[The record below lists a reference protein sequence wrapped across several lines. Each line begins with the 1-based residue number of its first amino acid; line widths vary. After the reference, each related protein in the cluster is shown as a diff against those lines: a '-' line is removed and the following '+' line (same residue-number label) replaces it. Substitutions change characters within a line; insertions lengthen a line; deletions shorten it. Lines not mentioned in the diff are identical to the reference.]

1 MAGCLHIDSHLIDL
15 NRYFQATH
23 TEGLPVTYSIDQES
37 MIVDPSLE
45 TVRESAFEI
54 DSVTGQLTLRI
65 QPTASMH
72 GMFEFD
78 VVATDT
84 SKIHQHTD

>member
-1 MAGCLHIDSHLIDL
+1 MIEYTLDQDSMQL
-15 NRYFQATH
+15 
-23 TEGLPVTYSIDQES
+23 
-37 MIVDPSLE
+37 DPSLE
-45 TVRESAFEI
+45 AVRNTAFLLHN
-54 DSVTGQLTLRI
+54 VTGVLTLNM

-84 SKIHQHTD
+84 GQ